1 MKKKPKALFSIKDI
15 AILGVLLALYVV
27 TGVFSIR
34 IGSIFKIGFTFVAI
48 ACAGAIYGPVAGGTV
63 GALGDVLAFLVNPT
77 GAYFPGFTLTAFLSG
92 VVFGVFLR
100 KKAGVFRIIIASFI
114 VEVVGGLVLNTFWI
128 SIIVNK
134 GYTALVPGRAAQ
146 ACGMFVVQVLTITL
160 MNKFLFPILRKLTK
174 EEEEPPLL
182 REC

>member
-1 MKKKPKALFSIKDI
+1 MKKKPKTLFSIKDI

-27 TGVFSIR
+27 CGVFSIR
-34 IGSIFKIGFTFVAI
+34 IGTIFKLGFTFVAI

-63 GALGDVLAFLVNPT
+63 GALGDVIAFMVNPT

-100 KKAGVFRIIIASFI
+100 NKTAIFRIIIASFI
-114 VEVVGGLVLNTFWI
+114 VEFVGGLILNTFWI
-128 SIIVNK
+128 SVLYGK
-134 GYTALVPGRAAQ
+134 GFTVLLPGRATQ
-146 ACGMFVVQVLTITL
+146 AVCMFVVQVIVITL